1 MHKAFEEI
9 LETIW
14 TGAEDGEASL
24 EGLRARCPIAI
35 TEDQLAALV
44 KRGQIRREG
53 ERLEL
58 TTAGKEAAR
67 GVVRRHRLA
76 ATLFGT
82 ILDMDPVKREEIAC
96 QVEHTLLPEVEEGI
110 CTLLGHP
117 TTAPDGLP
125 IPPGH
130 CCEVG
135 QKAARSVIVDLTR
148 LAPGDRGR
156 ITYIKPRDHE
166 RLHRLSSFGL
176 APGIVVE
183 LHQRSPAYCIRYEG
197 TELALSE
204 DVAQDIFVA
213 KITNGG

>member
-9 LETIW
+9 LETVW
-14 TGAEDGEASL
+14 TGAEDGESSL
-24 EGLRARCPIAI
+24 DGLRTRCPIEI
-35 TEDQLAALV
+35 TEDDLAVLI
-44 KRGQIRREG
+44 KRGQILREG
-53 ERLEL
+53 DLVEL
-58 TTAGKEAAR
+58 TKAGREAAR

-135 QKAARSVIVDLTR
+135 QRAARSVIVDLTQ

-156 ITYIKPRDHE
+156 ITYIKPRDHD

-176 APGIVVE
+176 TPGTIVE

-197 TELALSE
+197 TELALSA
-204 DVAQDIFVA
+204 DVAEDIFVA
-213 KITNGG
+213 KISNGS

>member
-9 LETIW
+9 LETVW
-14 TGAEDGEASL
+14 TAAEEGASTLAQLQE
-24 EGLRARCPIAI
+24 RCPIEIGEADLDI
-35 TEDQLAALV
+35 LC
-44 KRGQIRREG
+44 KRGEIQREG
-53 ERLEL
+53 DRIIL
-58 TTAGKEAAR
+58 TKAGREVAR

-82 ILDMDPVKREEIAC
+82 ILDMDPQKREEIAC

-135 QKAARSVIVDLTR
+135 QQAARSVIVDLTK

-176 APGIVVE
+176 TPGTVIE
-183 LHQRSPAYCIRYEG
+183 LHQRNPAYCIRYEG
-197 TELALSE
+197 TELALSQ
-204 DVAQDIFVA
+204 DVAEDIYVA
-213 KITNGG
+213 KITGGG